1 MRAREQGYLV
11 IADISGY
18 TSFLTSTE
26 LEHAHAILAELT
38 ELVIARL
45 GGPIALPRRLST
57 FEFAEDGPG
66 RSVVTMNVRDVGL
79 LSRITIPLAALVIR
93 PARTT
98 RAGAGCRGRPPG
110 VGTRGIIGDSML
122 CYRR

>member
-57 FEFAEDGPG
+57 F
-66 RSVVTMNVRDVGL
+66 
-79 LSRITIPLAALVIR
+79 
-93 PARTT
+93 
-98 RAGAGCRGRPPG
+98 
-110 VGTRGIIGDSML
+110 
-122 CYRR
+122 